1 MSVDGPHSVLVAEAD
16 FDHSIEIDRLR
27 ATSRGIGAIVT
38 FTGLVRDNNLDDG
51 VEGLFLEH
59 YPGMTERSILA
70 ILDEAAD
77 RWSVIASRV
86 IHRIGLLVPGDQIVF
101 VGTCSP
107 HRADAFEAADFI
119 MDYLKTRAPF
129 WKKEQTA
136 DGDRWLTTRESDVEA
151 ASRWTR

>member
-1 MSVDGPHSVLVAEAD
+1 MDAPHSVLVAESD
-16 FDHSIEIDRLR
+16 FDHSAEIARLR

-59 YPGMTERSILA
+59 YPGMTENSILA
-70 ILDEAAD
+70 ILSESAD
-77 RWSVIASRV
+77 RWNVIASRV
-86 IHRIGLLVPGDQIVF
+86 IHRVGLLTPGDQIVF
-101 VGTCSP
+101 VGACSP

-129 WKKEQTA
+129 WKKERTPE
-136 DGDRWLTTRESDVEA
+136 GERWLTTRESDVEA